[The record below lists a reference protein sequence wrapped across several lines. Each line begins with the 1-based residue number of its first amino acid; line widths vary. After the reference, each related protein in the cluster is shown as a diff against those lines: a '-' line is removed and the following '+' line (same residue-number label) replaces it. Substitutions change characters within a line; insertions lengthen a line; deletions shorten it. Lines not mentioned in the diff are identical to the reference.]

1 MRGAGGGIVS
11 TSNDPFMSLI
21 ARAGTN
27 RGRVDNA
34 KRESLLPASG
44 PLPQPGDLR
53 VWPAGPDAPPRP
65 GCREVHLWSARLD
78 GIDAAAEAGCL
89 DSAER
94 ARAQRFVQP
103 RDAVRFRHA
112 RWMCRAVLSRY
123 LGLAPTDVRYVTGP
137 RGRPE
142 LETDEGTGLRFNTS
156 RSGGFA
162 LLAVTSVSPVGIDVE
177 RPRAMRDRLEI
188 ARMIFHPDEWQAIAS
203 LTDGEAQAA
212 AFYRCWTRKE
222 AVGKGVGLGLG
233 LAFDRFVVGVDA
245 FERTRR
251 VNLDPP
257 HGPWT
262 LMDVSTPP
270 GIYGAVAVADA
281 IRGVR
286 AWSWQPPSGSTSS

>member
-1 MRGAGGGIVS
+1 MDLVDID
-11 TSNDPFMSLI
+11 DPFMSLTTTVG
-21 ARAGTN
+21 AN
-27 RGRVDNA
+27 RGCVDNA
-34 KRESLLPASG
+34 KRESLLPAGG

-65 GCREVHLWSARLD
+65 SPREVHLWSARLD
-78 GIDAAAEAGCL
+78 GISPAAEAGCL
-89 DSAER
+89 DSAEL
-94 ARAQRFVQP
+94 ARAQRFVWS
-103 RDAVRFRHA
+103 RDAIRFRNA

-123 LGLAPTDVRYVTGP
+123 LGLASAEVRYVTGP

-142 LETDEGTGLRFNTS
+142 LETDGGTGLRFNMS

-188 ARMIFHPDEWQAIAS
+188 ARMTFHPEEWRAIAS

-251 VNLDPP
+251 VDLDPP

-286 AWSWQPPSGSTSS
+286 WWSWRPPLGGTSA